1 MNDDDR
7 KAPSPSQKE
16 AAAKSLSATPFGGT
30 RRKASVLDDDDIKD
44 GDTLTKEGGKAL
56 SVSET
61 NALRK
66 RLGLAPLKEE
76 TLTRRE
82 SGDDDQKKE
91 DEVLCAEK
99 RRTKE
104 EEHLEALREKLKER
118 KRRKMDR
125 LNAKRLYEGEE
136 GEEEDAKTWV
146 QKSRRLNKTTTT
158 TTTPTTTTRSSKG
171 GRNSTRDMAR
181 RYEEEDE
188 EHGVV
193 EYTEKDLAGLK
204 VDRAALEVVAKGE
217 DGGDGDGVVLTLAD
231 KSVLDSD
238 SEDELENVRVT
249 ERERNAK
256 NKKLAGKGNKKDE
269 IMREDEDELTG
280 LKKKKILSK
289 YDDEYGEEE
298 KDEKFMTLD
307 GTGGIQKD
315 AEEIRKRNAKELKL
329 RMAGLV
335 KGELTS
341 AEVSKTATQTDAYTK
356 EEEELIKFNSSK
368 KKKKKVGKEDKSKK
382 IRKKKKKKENDED
395 SDDEDGGFDVSKL
408 EGDELAKE
416 ANAAATHRRSRK
428 TTNGNA
434 GEEQPSRDDEA
445 WAKAMDKARD
455 NVDEKILANLA
466 GDTKKEGEPLDF
478 ATEEEEDELERALA
492 TARETKKK
500 TKEKKIIP
508 ANGEQS
514 LFERIAKLEREKPT
528 DMNADNTRNTDENL
542 ALTDVAEFCR
552 GVGLDTSGGD
562 DESNAFVAKGRT
574 SKNLKRKR
582 ANHIE
587 EETNGEEID
596 WEKARADKLPDEED
610 EDAPQIVQTGDAV
623 DVKMED
629 DGGVAEQQQQQH
641 EEKSKTTNPIRRN
654 IGLASV
660 LQDMKASGQ
669 LEDKGPRWSG
679 RANDLKD
686 HHDRRRVLEAS
697 GVIQEGARSSETQKF
712 NFKLDKYDE
721 FGRTLT
727 PKEAFRELCWKFH
740 GKAPG
745 AKAKEKRLRKYEEEQ
760 NALRDG
766 DGNKGGNAIERM
778 QAVQKTTGDSF
789 VVLSGKI
796 SEGQRRNAK

>member
-1 MNDDDR
+1 MNDDDDT
-7 KAPSPSQKE
+7 KKD
-16 AAAKSLSATPFGGT
+16 
-30 RRKASVLDDDDIKD
+30 AS
-44 GDTLTKEGGKAL
+44 L

-76 TLTRRE
+76 TLTTLTTTRRE
-82 SGDDDQKKE
+82 ESDFDDDEK
-91 DEVLCAEK
+91 EK
-99 RRTKE
+99 RAAQKE
-104 EEHLEALREKLKER
+104 EEEETLREKLKER

-146 QKSRRLNKTTTT
+146 QKSRRLNKKT
-158 TTTPTTTTRSSKG
+158 TTTTRSSKG

-356 EEEELIKFNSSK
+356 EEEELIKFNSSKK

>member
-1 MNDDDR
+1 MNDDDDTN
-7 KAPSPSQKE
+7 K
-16 AAAKSLSATPFGGT
+16 KSLSATTTSTRRTTT
-30 RRKASVLDDDDIKD
+30 RRKADTKTKEKGGGDDDDD
-44 GDTLTKEGGKAL
+44 DASL

-76 TLTRRE
+76 ETLTTLTTRPDEKEKRAA
-82 SGDDDQKKE
+82 QKKE
-91 DEVLCAEK
+91 EEDK
-99 RRTKE
+99 DKE
-104 EEHLEALREKLKER
+104 ERLVALREKLKER

-136 GEEEDAKTWV
+136 EGEEEDAKTWV

-158 TTTPTTTTRSSKG
+158 TTTRSSKG
-171 GRNSTRDMAR
+171 GGRKNSTRDMAR

-368 KKKKKVGKEDKSKK
+368 KKKKKKAGKEDKSKK

-455 NVDEKILANLA
+455 NVDEKILADLA

-629 DGGVAEQQQQQH
+629 GGGVAEQQQQH
-641 EEKSKTTNPIRRN
+641 DEEKSKTTNPIRRN

>member
-1 MNDDDR
+1 MNDDDDT
-7 KAPSPSQKE
+7 KKD
-16 AAAKSLSATPFGGT
+16 
-30 RRKASVLDDDDIKD
+30 AS
-44 GDTLTKEGGKAL
+44 L

-76 TLTRRE
+76 TLTTLTTTRRE
-82 SGDDDQKKE
+82 ESDFDDDEK
-91 DEVLCAEK
+91 EK
-99 RRTKE
+99 RAAQKE
-104 EEHLEALREKLKER
+104 EEEETLREKLKER

-125 LNAKRLYEGEE
+125 LNAKRLYEGEEE

-158 TTTPTTTTRSSKG
+158 TTTRSSKG
-171 GRNSTRDMAR
+171 GGRKNSTRDMAR

-368 KKKKKVGKEDKSKK
+368 KKKKKKAGKEDKSKK

-455 NVDEKILANLA
+455 NVDEKILADLA

-629 DGGVAEQQQQQH
+629 GGGVAEQQQQH
-641 EEKSKTTNPIRRN
+641 DEEKSKTTNPIRRN

>member
-1 MNDDDR
+1 MNDDDDT
-7 KAPSPSQKE
+7 KKD
-16 AAAKSLSATPFGGT
+16 
-30 RRKASVLDDDDIKD
+30 AS
-44 GDTLTKEGGKAL
+44 L

-76 TLTRRE
+76 TLTTLTTTRRE
-82 SGDDDQKKE
+82 ESDDD
-91 DEVLCAEK
+91 DEKEK
-99 RRTKE
+99 RAAQKE
-104 EEHLEALREKLKER
+104 EEEETLREKLKER

-146 QKSRRLNKTTTT
+146 QKSRRLNKKT
-158 TTTPTTTTRSSKG
+158 TTTTRSSKG

-368 KKKKKVGKEDKSKK
+368 KKKKKKAGKEDKSKK

-428 TTNGNA
+428 TTNGNV

-562 DESNAFVAKGRT
+562 DESNAFVAKVRT

>member
-1 MNDDDR
+1 MNDDDDT
-7 KAPSPSQKE
+7 KKD
-16 AAAKSLSATPFGGT
+16 
-30 RRKASVLDDDDIKD
+30 AS
-44 GDTLTKEGGKAL
+44 L

-76 TLTRRE
+76 TLTTLTTTRRE
-82 SGDDDQKKE
+82 ESDFDDDEK
-91 DEVLCAEK
+91 EK
-99 RRTKE
+99 RAAQKE
-104 EEHLEALREKLKER
+104 EEEETLREKLKER

-146 QKSRRLNKTTTT
+146 QKSRRLNKKT
-158 TTTPTTTTRSSKG
+158 TTTTRSSKG

-368 KKKKKVGKEDKSKK
+368 KKKKKKVGKEDKSKK

-416 ANAAATHRRSRK
+416 ANAAAHRRSRK

>member
-1 MNDDDR
+1 MNDYDDT
-7 KAPSPSQKE
+7 KKD
-16 AAAKSLSATPFGGT
+16 
-30 RRKASVLDDDDIKD
+30 AS
-44 GDTLTKEGGKAL
+44 L

-76 TLTRRE
+76 TTTLTTRPDE
-82 SGDDDQKKE
+82 KE
-91 DEVLCAEK
+91 EDVGRPEK
-99 RRTKE
+99 RAQKE
-104 EEHLEALREKLKER
+104 EEEEERLVTLREKLKER

-158 TTTPTTTTRSSKG
+158 TTTTRSSKG
-171 GRNSTRDMAR
+171 RRNSTRDMAR

-368 KKKKKVGKEDKSKK
+368 KKKKKKAGKEDKSKK

-455 NVDEKILANLA
+455 NVDEKILADLA

-629 DGGVAEQQQQQH
+629 GGGVAEQQQQQQQQQH

>member
-7 KAPSPSQKE
+7 KVPKSPSQKE

-44 GDTLTKEGGKAL
+44 GDTLTKEGGNAL

-82 SGDDDQKKE
+82 SGDDDQKKKE

-146 QKSRRLNKTTTT
+146 QKSRRLNKKT
-158 TTTPTTTTRSSKG
+158 TTTTRSSKG

-368 KKKKKVGKEDKSKK
+368 KKKKKKAGKEDKSKK

-629 DGGVAEQQQQQH
+629 DGGVAEQQQQH
-641 EEKSKTTNPIRRN
+641 DEEKSKTTNPIRRN

>member
-1 MNDDDR
+1 MNDDDDTN
-7 KAPSPSQKE
+7 K
-16 AAAKSLSATPFGGT
+16 KSLSATTTSTRRTTT
-30 RRKASVLDDDDIKD
+30 RRKADTKTKEKGGGDDDDD
-44 GDTLTKEGGKAL
+44 DASL

-76 TLTRRE
+76 ETLTTRPDEKEKRAA
-82 SGDDDQKKE
+82 QKKE
-91 DEVLCAEK
+91 EEEED
-99 RRTKE
+99 KE
-104 EEHLEALREKLKER
+104 ERLVALREKLKER

-136 GEEEDAKTWV
+136 EGEEEDAKTWV

-158 TTTPTTTTRSSKG
+158 TTTRSSKG
-171 GRNSTRDMAR
+171 GGRKNSTRDMAR

-368 KKKKKVGKEDKSKK
+368 KKKKKKAGKEDKSKK

-455 NVDEKILANLA
+455 NVDEKILADLA

-629 DGGVAEQQQQQH
+629 GGGVAEQQQQH
-641 EEKSKTTNPIRRN
+641 DEEKSKTTNPIRRN

>member
-1 MNDDDR
+1 MNDDDDTN
-7 KAPSPSQKE
+7 K
-16 AAAKSLSATPFGGT
+16 KSLSATTTSTRRTTT
-30 RRKASVLDDDDIKD
+30 RRKADTKTKEKGGGDDDDD
-44 GDTLTKEGGKAL
+44 DASL

-76 TLTRRE
+76 ETLTTRPDEKEKRAA
-82 SGDDDQKKE
+82 QKKE
-91 DEVLCAEK
+91 EEEEDK
-99 RRTKE
+99 DKE
-104 EEHLEALREKLKER
+104 ERLVALREKLKER

-136 GEEEDAKTWV
+136 EGEEEDAKTWV

-158 TTTPTTTTRSSKG
+158 TTTRSSKG
-171 GRNSTRDMAR
+171 GGRKNSTRDMAR

-368 KKKKKVGKEDKSKK
+368 KKKKKKAGKEDKSKK

-455 NVDEKILANLA
+455 NVDEKILADLA

-629 DGGVAEQQQQQH
+629 GGGVAEQQQQH
-641 EEKSKTTNPIRRN
+641 DEEKSKTTNPIRRN

>member
-1 MNDDDR
+1 MNDDDT
-7 KAPSPSQKE
+7 K
-16 AAAKSLSATPFGGT
+16 KSLLSATLAATTTLTRRT
-30 RRKASVLDDDDIKD
+30 RRKA
-44 GDTLTKEGGKAL
+44 DTKTKEGGDDDAL

-76 TLTRRE
+76 TTTLTRPDE
-82 SGDDDQKKE
+82 KE
-91 DEVLCAEK
+91 EDVRPPEK
-99 RRTKE
+99 RAPEEE
-104 EEHLEALREKLKER
+104 EEHLITLREKLKER

-158 TTTPTTTTRSSKG
+158 TTTTRSSKG
-171 GRNSTRDMAR
+171 RRNSTRDMAR

-269 IMREDEDELTG
+269 IMCEDEDELTG

-368 KKKKKVGKEDKSKK
+368 KKKKKKAGKEDKSKK

-455 NVDEKILANLA
+455 NVDEKILADLA

-629 DGGVAEQQQQQH
+629 DGGVAEQQQQQQQQQQQH

>member
-1 MNDDDR
+1 MNDDDDTN
-7 KAPSPSQKE
+7 K
-16 AAAKSLSATPFGGT
+16 KSLSATTTSTRRTTT
-30 RRKASVLDDDDIKD
+30 RRKADTKTKEKGGGDDDDD
-44 GDTLTKEGGKAL
+44 ASL

-76 TLTRRE
+76 ETLTTRPDEKEKRAA
-82 SGDDDQKKE
+82 QKKE
-91 DEVLCAEK
+91 EEEEEEED
-99 RRTKE
+99 KE
-104 EEHLEALREKLKER
+104 ERLVTLREKLKER

-125 LNAKRLYEGEE
+125 LNAKRLYEGEEE

-158 TTTPTTTTRSSKG
+158 TTTRSSKG
-171 GRNSTRDMAR
+171 GGRKNSTRDMAR

-368 KKKKKVGKEDKSKK
+368 KKKKKKAGKEDKSKK

-455 NVDEKILANLA
+455 NVDEKILADLA

-629 DGGVAEQQQQQH
+629 GGGVAEQQQQH
-641 EEKSKTTNPIRRN
+641 DEEKSKTTNPIRRN

>member
-1 MNDDDR
+1 MNDDDDT
-7 KAPSPSQKE
+7 KKD
-16 AAAKSLSATPFGGT
+16 
-30 RRKASVLDDDDIKD
+30 AS
-44 GDTLTKEGGKAL
+44 L

-76 TLTRRE
+76 TLTTLTTTRRE
-82 SGDDDQKKE
+82 ESDFDDDEK
-91 DEVLCAEK
+91 EK
-99 RRTKE
+99 RAAQKE
-104 EEHLEALREKLKER
+104 EEEETLREKLKER

-136 GEEEDAKTWV
+136 EGEEEDAKTWV
-146 QKSRRLNKTTTT
+146 QKSRRLNKKT
-158 TTTPTTTTRSSKG
+158 TTTTRSSKG

-368 KKKKKVGKEDKSKK
+368 KKKKKKAGKEDKSKK

-697 GVIQEGARSSETQKF
+697 RVIQEGARSSETQKF

>member
-1 MNDDDR
+1 MNDDDDTN
-7 KAPSPSQKE
+7 K
-16 AAAKSLSATPFGGT
+16 KSLSATTTSTRRTTT
-30 RRKASVLDDDDIKD
+30 RRKADTKTKEKGGGDDDDD
-44 GDTLTKEGGKAL
+44 DASL

-76 TLTRRE
+76 ETLTTRPNEKEKRAA
-82 SGDDDQKKE
+82 QKKE
-91 DEVLCAEK
+91 EEEEDK
-99 RRTKE
+99 DKE
-104 EEHLEALREKLKER
+104 ERLVALREKLKER

-136 GEEEDAKTWV
+136 EGEEEDAKTWV

-158 TTTPTTTTRSSKG
+158 TTTRSSKG
-171 GRNSTRDMAR
+171 GGRKNSTRDMAR

-368 KKKKKVGKEDKSKK
+368 KKKKKKAGKEDKSKK

-455 NVDEKILANLA
+455 NVDEKILADLA

-629 DGGVAEQQQQQH
+629 GGGVAEQQQQH
-641 EEKSKTTNPIRRN
+641 DEEKSKTTNPIRRN

>member
-1 MNDDDR
+1 MNDDDDT
-7 KAPSPSQKE
+7 KKD
-16 AAAKSLSATPFGGT
+16 
-30 RRKASVLDDDDIKD
+30 AS
-44 GDTLTKEGGKAL
+44 L

-76 TLTRRE
+76 TLTTLTTTRRE
-82 SGDDDQKKE
+82 ESDDD
-91 DEVLCAEK
+91 DEKEK
-99 RRTKE
+99 RAAQKE
-104 EEHLEALREKLKER
+104 EEEETLREKLKER

-146 QKSRRLNKTTTT
+146 QKSRRLNKKT
-158 TTTPTTTTRSSKG
+158 TTTTRSSKG

-368 KKKKKVGKEDKSKK
+368 KKKKKKAGKEDKSKK

-455 NVDEKILANLA
+455 NVDEKILADLA

-629 DGGVAEQQQQQH
+629 GGGVAEQQQQH
-641 EEKSKTTNPIRRN
+641 DEEKSKTTNPIRRN

>member
-1 MNDDDR
+1 MNDDDDT
-7 KAPSPSQKE
+7 KKD
-16 AAAKSLSATPFGGT
+16 
-30 RRKASVLDDDDIKD
+30 AS
-44 GDTLTKEGGKAL
+44 L

-76 TLTRRE
+76 TTTLTRRE
-82 SGDDDQKKE
+82 SDDQKKE
-91 DEVLCAEK
+91 EDVGRPEK
-99 RRTKE
+99 RAPEEE
-104 EEHLEALREKLKER
+104 EEHLITLREKLKER

-146 QKSRRLNKTTTT
+146 QKSRRLNKKT
-158 TTTPTTTTRSSKG
+158 TTTTRSSKG

-368 KKKKKVGKEDKSKK
+368 KKKKKKAGKEDKSKK

-455 NVDEKILANLA
+455 NVDEKILADLA

-778 QAVQKTTGDSF
+778 QALQKTTGDSF

>member
-1 MNDDDR
+1 MNDDDDT
-7 KAPSPSQKE
+7 KKD
-16 AAAKSLSATPFGGT
+16 
-30 RRKASVLDDDDIKD
+30 AS
-44 GDTLTKEGGKAL
+44 L

-76 TLTRRE
+76 TLTTLTTTRRE
-82 SGDDDQKKE
+82 ESDFDDDEK
-91 DEVLCAEK
+91 EK
-99 RRTKE
+99 RAAQKE
-104 EEHLEALREKLKER
+104 EEEETLREKLKER

-146 QKSRRLNKTTTT
+146 QKSRRLNKKT
-158 TTTPTTTTRSSKG
+158 TTTTRSSKG

-368 KKKKKVGKEDKSKK
+368 KKKKKKVGKEDKSKK

-428 TTNGNA
+428 TTNGNV

>member
-1 MNDDDR
+1 MNDDDDTN
-7 KAPSPSQKE
+7 K
-16 AAAKSLSATPFGGT
+16 KSLSATTTSTRRTTT
-30 RRKASVLDDDDIKD
+30 RRKADTKTKEKGGGDDDDD
-44 GDTLTKEGGKAL
+44 DASL

-76 TLTRRE
+76 ETLTTLTTRPDEKEKRAA
-82 SGDDDQKKE
+82 QKKE
-91 DEVLCAEK
+91 EEEEDK
-99 RRTKE
+99 DKE
-104 EEHLEALREKLKER
+104 ERLVALREKLKER

-136 GEEEDAKTWV
+136 EGEEEDAKTWV

-158 TTTPTTTTRSSKG
+158 TTTRSSKG
-171 GRNSTRDMAR
+171 GGRKNSTRDMAR

-368 KKKKKVGKEDKSKK
+368 KKKKKKAGKEDKSKK

-455 NVDEKILANLA
+455 NVDEKILADLA

-629 DGGVAEQQQQQH
+629 GGGVAEQQQQH
-641 EEKSKTTNPIRRN
+641 DEEKSKTTNPIRRN

>member
-1 MNDDDR
+1 M
-7 KAPSPSQKE
+7 
-16 AAAKSLSATPFGGT
+16 
-30 RRKASVLDDDDIKD
+30 
-44 GDTLTKEGGKAL
+44 
-56 SVSET
+56 
-61 NALRK
+61 
-66 RLGLAPLKEE
+66 GLAPLKEE
-76 TLTRRE
+76 ETLTTRPDEKEKRAA
-82 SGDDDQKKE
+82 QKKE
-91 DEVLCAEK
+91 EEDK
-99 RRTKE
+99 DKE
-104 EEHLEALREKLKER
+104 ERLVALREKLKER

-136 GEEEDAKTWV
+136 EGEEEDAKTWV

-158 TTTPTTTTRSSKG
+158 TTTRSSKG
-171 GRNSTRDMAR
+171 GGRKNSTRDMAR

-368 KKKKKVGKEDKSKK
+368 KKKKKKAGKEDKSKK

-455 NVDEKILANLA
+455 NVDEKILADLA

-629 DGGVAEQQQQQH
+629 GGGVAEQQQQH
-641 EEKSKTTNPIRRN
+641 DEEKSKTTNPIRRN

>member
-1 MNDDDR
+1 MNDDDDTN
-7 KAPSPSQKE
+7 K
-16 AAAKSLSATPFGGT
+16 KSLSATTTSTRRTTT
-30 RRKASVLDDDDIKD
+30 RRKADTKTKEKGGGDDDDD
-44 GDTLTKEGGKAL
+44 ASL

-76 TLTRRE
+76 ETLTTLTTRPDEKEKRAA
-82 SGDDDQKKE
+82 QKKE
-91 DEVLCAEK
+91 EEEEEED
-99 RRTKE
+99 KE
-104 EEHLEALREKLKER
+104 ERLVALREKLKER

-136 GEEEDAKTWV
+136 EGEEEDAKTWV

-158 TTTPTTTTRSSKG
+158 TTTRSSKG
-171 GRNSTRDMAR
+171 GGRKNSTRDMAR

-368 KKKKKVGKEDKSKK
+368 KKKKKKAGKEDKSKK

-455 NVDEKILANLA
+455 NVDEKILADLA

-629 DGGVAEQQQQQH
+629 GGGVAEQQQQH
-641 EEKSKTTNPIRRN
+641 DEEKSKTTNPIRRN

>member
-1 MNDDDR
+1 MNDDDDTN
-7 KAPSPSQKE
+7 K
-16 AAAKSLSATPFGGT
+16 KSLSATTTSTRRTTT
-30 RRKASVLDDDDIKD
+30 RRKADTKTKEKGGGDDDDD
-44 GDTLTKEGGKAL
+44 ASL

-76 TLTRRE
+76 ETLTTRPDEKEKRAA
-82 SGDDDQKKE
+82 QKKE
-91 DEVLCAEK
+91 EEEED
-99 RRTKE
+99 KE
-104 EEHLEALREKLKER
+104 ERLVALREKLKER

-136 GEEEDAKTWV
+136 EGEEEDAKTWV

-158 TTTPTTTTRSSKG
+158 TTTRSSKG
-171 GRNSTRDMAR
+171 GGRKNSTRDMAR

-368 KKKKKVGKEDKSKK
+368 KKKKKKAGKEDKSKK

-455 NVDEKILANLA
+455 NVDEKILADLA

-629 DGGVAEQQQQQH
+629 GGGVAEQQQQH
-641 EEKSKTTNPIRRN
+641 DEEKSKTTNPIRRN

>member
-1 MNDDDR
+1 MNDDDDT
-7 KAPSPSQKE
+7 KKD
-16 AAAKSLSATPFGGT
+16 
-30 RRKASVLDDDDIKD
+30 AS
-44 GDTLTKEGGKAL
+44 L

-76 TLTRRE
+76 TLTTLTTTRRE
-82 SGDDDQKKE
+82 ESDDD
-91 DEVLCAEK
+91 DEKEK
-99 RRTKE
+99 RAAQKE
-104 EEHLEALREKLKER
+104 EEEETLREKLKER

-146 QKSRRLNKTTTT
+146 QKSRRLNKKT
-158 TTTPTTTTRSSKG
+158 TTTTRSSKG

-368 KKKKKVGKEDKSKK
+368 KKKKKKAGKEDKSKK

-596 WEKARADKLPDEED
+596 WEKARADKLLDEED

-641 EEKSKTTNPIRRN
+641 EKKSKTTNPIRRN

>member
-1 MNDDDR
+1 MNDDDDT
-7 KAPSPSQKE
+7 KKD
-16 AAAKSLSATPFGGT
+16 
-30 RRKASVLDDDDIKD
+30 AS
-44 GDTLTKEGGKAL
+44 L

-76 TLTRRE
+76 TLTTLTTTRRE
-82 SGDDDQKKE
+82 ESDDD
-91 DEVLCAEK
+91 DEKEK
-99 RRTKE
+99 RAAQKE
-104 EEHLEALREKLKER
+104 EEEETLREKLKER

-146 QKSRRLNKTTTT
+146 QKSRRLNKKT
-158 TTTPTTTTRSSKG
+158 TTTTRSSKG

-368 KKKKKVGKEDKSKK
+368 KKKKKKVGKEDKSKK

-416 ANAAATHRRSRK
+416 ANAAAHRRSRK

>member
-1 MNDDDR
+1 MNDDDDT
-7 KAPSPSQKE
+7 KKD
-16 AAAKSLSATPFGGT
+16 
-30 RRKASVLDDDDIKD
+30 AS
-44 GDTLTKEGGKAL
+44 L

-76 TLTRRE
+76 TLTTLTTTRRE
-82 SGDDDQKKE
+82 ESDDD
-91 DEVLCAEK
+91 DEKEK
-99 RRTKE
+99 RAAQKE
-104 EEHLEALREKLKER
+104 EEEETLREKLKER

-158 TTTPTTTTRSSKG
+158 TTTSKG
-171 GRNSTRDMAR
+171 RRNSGAQKSTRDMAR

-368 KKKKKVGKEDKSKK
+368 KKKKKKAGKEDKSKK

>member
-1 MNDDDR
+1 MNDDDDTN
-7 KAPSPSQKE
+7 K
-16 AAAKSLSATPFGGT
+16 KSLSATTTSTRRTTT
-30 RRKASVLDDDDIKD
+30 RRKADTKTKEKGGGDDDDD
-44 GDTLTKEGGKAL
+44 DASL

-76 TLTRRE
+76 ETLTTRPDEKEKRAA
-82 SGDDDQKKE
+82 QKKE
-91 DEVLCAEK
+91 EEDK
-99 RRTKE
+99 DKE
-104 EEHLEALREKLKER
+104 ERLVALREKLKER

-136 GEEEDAKTWV
+136 EGEEEDAKTWV

-158 TTTPTTTTRSSKG
+158 TTTRSSKG
-171 GRNSTRDMAR
+171 GGRKNSTRDMAR

-368 KKKKKVGKEDKSKK
+368 KKKKKKAGKEDKSKK

-455 NVDEKILANLA
+455 NVDEKILADLA

-629 DGGVAEQQQQQH
+629 GGGVAEQQQQH
-641 EEKSKTTNPIRRN
+641 DEEKSKTTNPIRRN

>member
-1 MNDDDR
+1 MNDDDDT
-7 KAPSPSQKE
+7 KKD
-16 AAAKSLSATPFGGT
+16 
-30 RRKASVLDDDDIKD
+30 AS
-44 GDTLTKEGGKAL
+44 L

-76 TLTRRE
+76 TLTTLTTTRRE
-82 SGDDDQKKE
+82 ESYFDDDEK
-91 DEVLCAEK
+91 EK
-99 RRTKE
+99 RAAQKE
-104 EEHLEALREKLKER
+104 EEEETLREKLKER

-146 QKSRRLNKTTTT
+146 QKSRRLNKKT
-158 TTTPTTTTRSSKG
+158 TTTTRSSKG

-368 KKKKKVGKEDKSKK
+368 KKKKKKAGKEDKSKK

-416 ANAAATHRRSRK
+416 ANAAAHRRSRK